1 MKVHHRS
8 INKDRS
14 GMIKF
19 TAEEPEDLWHIFNIL
34 RKDDLL
40 RAKTVRNVKNETST
54 GSVSTK
60 REHFHIKI
68 KVEDTFFDE
77 SVCCLSAKGRNVEEN
92 KFVKMGQYHTIDLEL
107 NEKFELEKD
116 HWDSVTLKRINEATD
131 IAAKAEV
138 GAVVMQEGLAHV
150 CIVLPSLT
158 VVKSKIQLAIP
169 QKRRPDKYK
178 QAMENF
184 YKKIAAAISLHL
196 DLERLKC
203 ILVASP
209 GFTRDEFLNFI
220 FQPIEANRKFF
231 THKQKFL
238 SVHSS
243 SGHVHTKKLRFFHQD
258 PFLIRMKYE
267 L

>member
-1 MKVHHRS
+1 M
-8 INKDRS
+8 
-14 GMIKF
+14 
-19 TAEEPEDLWHIFNIL
+19 WHISPLHN
-34 RKDDLL
+34 
-40 RAKTVRNVKNETST
+40 A
-54 GSVSTK
+54 
-60 REHFHIKI
+60 
-68 KVEDTFFDE
+68 
-77 SVCCLSAKGRNVEEN
+77 
-92 KFVKMGQYHTIDLEL
+92 
-107 NEKFELEKD
+107 
-116 HWDSVTLKRINEATD
+116 
-131 IAAKAEV
+131 
-138 GAVVMQEGLAHV
+138 
-150 CIVLPSLT
+150 
-158 VVKSKIQLAIP
+158 SKIQLAIP

-220 FQPIEANRKFF
+220 FQPIEENRKFF

-258 PFLIRMKYE
+258 PFLIRKKYE